1 MDRREFLTYG
11 GIGLGGIVLGG
22 AAGQMTGSGGTSSS
36 TGDGETE
43 TSTSTNSQTGSPIP
57 ERSILTAT
65 AKFDP
70 LRPQIAKMVSQE
82 MKNIGVNYDANLLRY
97 QKNAD
102 KVIQKEPDYDM
113 WLVRISSSPARIE
126 PSFHTTNFYASWS
139 QHNQG
144 WNWMGYENDE
154 VDFLCNLQGSELNKS
169 QRQQIVY
176 QLQETL
182 REESPAAQI
191 AHPQLL
197 QFYRSDN
204 VAFDGP
210 FTPGEGLNSFWAKM
224 NAEPKARTEIR
235 EAWTSPLDKLNPI
248 AITDVLDLWFARL
261 IYSRLLRVS
270 PDGVPEPYES
280 KELNVISPTEI
291 EVVLDENLTWHDGDS
306 VTAED
311 VKFTFELYKRAQAPY
326 YNASLQKLDEVTI
339 EDDYRVRFHLKEPT
353 ASFTHSALAGV
364 MLLKK
369 EKWQSIEEENESL
382 LKYQVEDP
390 VGSGPFKFESW
401 NRGGKLVLARNE
413 EFVPEPPKIEKIV
426 RTNRDSVELALKATE
441 QNENDVVSYSVTPNL
456 FDRAGGKE
464 NIETNK
470 ALSVGYY
477 GLFFNCDRAPFT
489 DPEFRRA
496 MQYIIPRQKIVD
508 EIFGG
513 KATPGTSIISP
524 GNKFWNN
531 PDVDAYEYDPEKA
544 KQILEDAGYTWD
556 SDGNLRF
563 PAGNVGVPSE
573 DEVTIPAPDN

>member
-22 AAGQMTGSGGTSSS
+22 GAAQIGSDGGSSASSS
-36 TGDGETE
+36 NGGNASSATSGEPGD
-43 TSTSTNSQTGSPIP
+43 PLP
-57 ERSILTAT
+57 DRSILTAT

-70 LRPQIAKMVSQE
+70 LRPQIAKIISEE
-82 MKNIGVNYDANLLRY
+82 MKNIGVNFEPNLLRY

-102 KVIQKEPDYDM
+102 KVIQEEPDYDM

-126 PSFHTTNFYASWS
+126 PSFHTSNFYGSWS

-144 WNWMGYENDE
+144 WNWMGFEDDE
-154 VDFLCNLQGSELNKS
+154 VDFLCNLQGGELNKS

-204 VAFDGP
+204 VEFEGP
-210 FTPGEGLNSFWAKM
+210 FTPGEGLNSFWAKV
-224 NAEPKARTEIR
+224 NAKPKGRSEIR
-235 EAWTSPLDKLNPI
+235 EAWTSPVDKLNPI

-291 EVVLDENLTWHDGDS
+291 EIVLDENLTWHDGDP

-339 EDDYRVRFHLKEPT
+339 EDDTHVRFHLTEPT

-369 EKWQSIEEENESL
+369 EKWETIEAESESL

-390 VGSGPFKFESW
+390 VGSGPFKFDSW
-401 NRGGKLVLARNE
+401 NRGGKLILSRNE
-413 EFVPEPPKIEKIV
+413 DFVPEPPKIEKII
-426 RTNRDSVELALKATE
+426 RTNRDSVELAMKATE

-456 FDRAGGKE
+456 FDRASQKD
-464 NIETNK
+464 NIETNT

-496 MQYIIPRQKIVD
+496 IQHIIPRERIV
-508 EIFGG
+508 EGVFSG

-531 PDVDAYEYDPEKA
+531 PDVKPYEYDPEKA
-544 KQILEDAGYTWD
+544 KQILRDAGYTWD
-556 SDGNLRF
+556 DDGTVRF
-563 PAGNVGVPSE
+563 PAGMVGVPSE
-573 DEVTIPAPDN
+573 EEVTIPVPDK